1 VLNAEGVTTE
11 DILVYDKKRGDLR
24 LNFYFSPHMVDWGAF
39 NFSSTKLE
47 MAMSQSELIRRTQEE
62 ATRYISRSKV
72 RDSSELTMMR
82 QAMASKTPIPQT
94 ISTCCATITGKG
106 SQMEYTAILQQAQG
120 CAICADPPRETGVTL
135 PCINY
140 NKSLPPFAQQDP
152 ANAYIPSCTPGFN
165 TYFPPKPSTC
175 CN

>member
-1 VLNAEGVTTE
+1 M
-11 DILVYDKKRGDLR
+11 YDKKRGDLR